1 MQKILVSGL
10 INIETTLKVSEFPV
24 HYSPV
29 NYPFFGINSTV
40 SGVGVNIAKA
50 LMTLG
55 NQVEF
60 VSLLGNDS
68 SADTALLDLS
78 NYGINTDYI
87 RKDIKS
93 TPQSVIIYD
102 QQGKRQ
108 IHVDLKD
115 IQECEYNEEAFLSA
129 LDDCGVVALCNINFS
144 RKYLEIAK
152 QKGKTIATD
161 VHVLSDIY
169 DQYNRDFMANADIL
183 FLSNENIQGA
193 EEDFVKT
200 IIGEYDNDIIVVGLG
215 ARGALLYVKENNM
228 MQVLPAVN
236 TRDIVNTIGA
246 GDALF
251 SCFIYYYNKG
261 DSPFKAL
268 QKAILFASYKIGV
281 AGAAQGFLTET
292 ELEEL
297 YRRHYPI
304 S

>member
-10 INIETTLKVSEFPV
+10 INIETTLKVNEFPI
-24 HYSPV
+24 HYCPV

-50 LMTLG
+50 LITLG

-68 SADTALLDLS
+68 AADTALLDLQ

-87 RKDIKS
+87 RKDINS

-102 QQGKRQ
+102 PQGKRQ

-115 IQECEYNEEAFLSA
+115 IQESEYNEQAFLSA
-129 LDDCGVVALCNINFS
+129 LDDCGLVALCNINFS
-144 RKYLEIAK
+144 RKYLKIAK

-161 VHVLSDIY
+161 VHVLSDIN
-169 DQYNRDFMANADIL
+169 DDYNRDFMAHSDIL
-183 FLSNENIQGA
+183 FLSNENIQGSV
-193 EEDFVKT
+193 EDFVKA
-200 IIGEYDNDIIVVGLG
+200 IIAEYDNKIIVVGLG
-215 ARGALLYVKENNM
+215 AAGAFLYVKENNM

-236 TRDIVNTIGA
+236 TREIINTIGA

-281 AGAAQGFLTET
+281 AGAAQGFLSEAK
-292 ELEEL
+292 LEAL
-297 YRRHYPI
+297 YRHHYPA